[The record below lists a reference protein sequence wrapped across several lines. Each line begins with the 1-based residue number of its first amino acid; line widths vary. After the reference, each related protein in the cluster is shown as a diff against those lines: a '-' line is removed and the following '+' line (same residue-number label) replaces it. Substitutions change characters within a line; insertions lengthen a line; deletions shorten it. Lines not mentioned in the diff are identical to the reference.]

1 MVAPVN
7 IRHNLFTKPTHVP
20 ARALSALSSQLSAL
34 ATATLCISCNMIEH
48 ERRKSVDAGSPFTS
62 GPINTAPQF
71 FSAPQQQHQRELD
84 PMQTD
89 ENDVP
94 VAAVG
99 AAGAGAR
106 AAAATA
112 TPTPTP
118 TPRSPAA
125 PSSSA
130 GCEVGLDSTK
140 RKKRMMCVDTSPP
153 PPLLPPIAT
162 ATSTTRQNLNPFS
175 RAVATV
181 PGATAGVTVAGAAPV
196 LGGDVSA
203 RETEAAARTSTSTS
217 ASTLGSN
224 AQKPCR
230 DEDRKKSSID
240 LAISCLEGSTMNI
253 PLSGKTVPFRVVKR
267 RGMGISSVVFE
278 CEREQAAVAVEEGEK
293 LGDGGPRVVTIKVS
307 LHFGGQ
313 ADKLLLEFR
322 LGSHR
327 YSLV

>member
-1 MVAPVN
+1 M
-7 IRHNLFTKPTHVP
+7 
-20 ARALSALSSQLSAL
+20 
-34 ATATLCISCNMIEH
+34 
-48 ERRKSVDAGSPFTS
+48 DAGSPFTS

-253 PLSGKTVPFRVVKR
+253 PLSGKTMPFRVVKR

-322 LGSHR
+322 LGLHR